1 MKLARIHTWFA
12 ILISFVSYSQ
22 EVSPLQDSIKN
33 ILNKSYEAQE
43 AYNVKESIE
52 YANQAIELSKK
63 IDNTYFQYHAYNA
76 IGINFEMISDYKRA
90 EKNYQKA
97 LDLALELKNDTLLG
111 WSYNNLGNVYSDG
124 YKDKKLGIEFYNK
137 ALEYAVKFKDD
148 FEVSIPNLNIGWTY
162 IDNNEYEKA
171 LPYLSEVKKYAFSE
185 QNTDELSKIQ
195 VNYLL
200 GRYYKGIGDVQQ
212 AESYFEKAA
221 VLGENESAY
230 LELADIYKHQS
241 ELYEKT
247 GKTYKAFEALKAYN
261 FNKGKV
267 IDKELVKQLEIAKA
281 MFDVD
286 EYRRDL
292 ASAEAEKKVQAAIA
306 KRSNIITLVAVIV
319 AVVLMVLLTALF
331 KNYKEK
337 NTLSSILRAQ
347 NEALEKSK
355 EEAEKLSQI
364 KSQFISTVS
373 HELRTPLYGVVGLT
387 TLLMEESTLSDKENE
402 YLRSLKFS
410 GDYLLNLINDVL
422 QLSKI
427 ESNKLKLEETRFN
440 IETLA
445 NSIIKSFEFQ
455 LEQANTTIH
464 LEIDE
469 TIPYI
474 LKGDT
479 VRLSQVLIN
488 LIGNSIKFTRNGD
501 IWLRIRH
508 NHTTDKNV
516 NLHFEIEDTGIG
528 IPKTQQQEI
537 FENFSQLDRDN
548 GDFQGTGLGLSIVKK
563 LINLFGGE
571 IHLESETGKGA
582 KFSFDI
588 NFKQAKIGKGV
599 EKDDVEVENI
609 HVNNRILIVEDNK
622 INQIVTQNILKKE
635 SFETFVVDNGF
646 SAIEAIRSQKFDLVL
661 MDLNMPK
668 MNGFEATKKIRE
680 FDKKTPIIALTAA
693 SIEEVKAKLQKSGMD
708 DIINKPYDTQEF
720 YQVILRNINK
730 S

>member
-1 MKLARIHTWFA
+1 MKLARIHTWFV
-12 ILISFVSYSQ
+12 ILISFVANSQ
-22 EVSPLQDSIKN
+22 EEPLLQDSIKN
-33 ILNKSYEAQE
+33 TLKKSYRANE

-52 YANQAIELSKK
+52 YANHAIELSKE

-97 LDLALELKNDTLLG
+97 LNLALELKNDTLLG

-124 YKDKKLGIEFYNK
+124 YKDKKLGLEFYNR
-137 ALEYAVKFKDD
+137 ALEYATRLKDD

-171 LPYLSEVKKYAFSE
+171 LPYLSAVKKYAFSE
-185 QNTDELSKIQ
+185 QNTDELSRIQ
-195 VNYLL
+195 INYLL
-200 GRYYKGIGDVQQ
+200 GRYHMGTGNFQQ
-212 AESYFEKAA
+212 AENYFENAA
-221 VLGENESAY
+221 LLGEKASTY
-230 LELADIYKHQS
+230 LELAEIYEHQS

-247 GKTYKAFEALKAYN
+247 GKTDKAFKALKAHN
-261 FNKGKV
+261 INKAKV

-292 ASAEAEKKVQAAIA
+292 ANAEAEKKMQAAIA
-306 KRSNIITLVAVIV
+306 KRSNVITLVAVIV
-319 AVVLMVLLTALF
+319 AVVLLILLTALF

-337 NTLSSILRAQ
+337 NTLSSILKAQ

-427 ESNKLKLEETRFN
+427 ESNKLKLEETKFN

-445 NSIIKSFEFQ
+445 NSIVKSFEFQ

-469 TIPYI
+469 TIPYV

-479 VRLSQVLIN
+479 VRLSQILIN

-508 NHTTDKNV
+508 NHTSEKKV

-537 FENFSQLDRDN
+537 FENFSQLDRDV

-571 IHLESETGKGA
+571 IYLESEMGKGA

-588 NFKQAKIGKGV
+588 NFKKARFGKGV
-599 EKDDVEVENI
+599 QEDDLEVQNI
-609 HVNNRILIVEDNK
+609 HNNNRILIVEDNK

-646 SAIEAIRSQKFDLVL
+646 SAVEALRNQKFDLVL
-661 MDLNMPK
+661 MDLNMPE
-668 MNGFEATKKIRE
+668 MNGFEATQKIRE
-680 FDKKTPIIALTAA
+680 FDTTTPIIALTAA
-693 SIEEVKAKLQKSGMD
+693 SIEEVKVKLQKSGLN

-720 YQVILRNINK
+720 YQVILRNINR